1 MKPLCSR
8 TGKKYYSAIIP
19 EEGAINIT
27 DFKEC
32 NIFFT
37 CNPIK

>member
-1 MKPLCSR
+1 MKPPCSW

-27 DFKEC
+27 EC